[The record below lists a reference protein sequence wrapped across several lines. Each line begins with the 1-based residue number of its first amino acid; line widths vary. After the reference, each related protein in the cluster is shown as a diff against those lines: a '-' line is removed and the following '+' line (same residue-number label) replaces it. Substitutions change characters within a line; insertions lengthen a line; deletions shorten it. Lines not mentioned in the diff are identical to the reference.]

1 MSTTTMK
8 HGNTTRHPA
17 SKQMNRGELGAGES
31 AWLHMREYAKE
42 HPETV
47 ALWIFGVGFV
57 LGWKLKPW

>member
-1 MSTTTMK
+1 MHTTTIK
-8 HGNTTRHPA
+8 ND
-17 SKQMNRGELGAGES
+17 SSNRSAALSQSQHGELGAGEA
-31 AWLHMREYAKE
+31 AWLHLREYAKE